1 MGREPRRR
9 RSSHRAAEYGRLR
22 KKTPEREFV
31 EALERD
37 FEMSPRESRGVL
49 EVVQETFFDKREL
62 GRGQV
67 EYTAVHADEG
77 PGKAMEALR
86 KVRLIL
92 TKEMASDREVQEQ
105 HGESA
110 MRKVQILRL
119 TEEAF
124 DQDAL
129 LTQEDLG
136 RLLGVTSRTIRRDV
150 GELMREGRLKLYL
163 RGIQRDIG
171 KGISHKVWIVGLYLE
186 WKTYSEI
193 ERITGHSVE
202 AIKAYLHDFSRVV
215 IARERGITSAREI
228 GFYLGRTERLVNEY
242 VGLLNE
248 AEQDE
253 QKKDRL
259 ESLKS
264 QMRHLERSI
273 PLKKGHSTMV
283 WRVLA

>member
-1 MGREPRRR
+1 
-9 RSSHRAAEYGRLR
+9 
-22 KKTPEREFV
+22 
-31 EALERD
+31 
-37 FEMSPRESRGVL
+37 L
-49 EVVQETFFDKREL
+49 EVVQETFFEKREL
-62 GRGQV
+62 ARGQV

-86 KVRLIL
+86 KVRVIL
-92 TKEMASDREVQEQ
+92 TKEEAGDREVQEK

-110 MRKVQILRL
+110 MRKIQLLRM
-119 TEEAF
+119 TEEAY
-124 DQDAL
+124 DQDGL

-136 RLLGVTSRTIRRDV
+136 RLLGVTSRTVRRDV
-150 GELMREGRLKLYL
+150 ADLMQDGRLKLYL

-193 ERITGHSVE
+193 ERITGHSVG

-215 IARERGITSAREI
+215 MARERGISSAREI

-242 VGLLNE
+242 LKLLQE
-248 AEQDE
+248 AEQDD

-264 QMRHLERSI
+264 QMRHQERSI
-273 PLKKGHSTMV
+273 SLKKGHSTMV